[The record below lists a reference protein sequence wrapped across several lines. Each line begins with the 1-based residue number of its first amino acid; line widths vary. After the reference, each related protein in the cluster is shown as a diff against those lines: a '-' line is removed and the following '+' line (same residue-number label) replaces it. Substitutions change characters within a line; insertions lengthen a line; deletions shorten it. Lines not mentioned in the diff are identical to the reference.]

1 MATSSKCDIAAKIGK
16 NIEKLV
22 RNLHKFKIN
31 RKTGTSE
38 RLCRFMV
45 TIQSGPL
52 PSFITIHSTLFLNI
66 E

>member
-1 MATSSKCDIAAKIGK
+1 MVTFIKYDIAAKIGK
-16 NIEKLV
+16 NIEELV

-45 TIQSGPL
+45 TI
-52 PSFITIHSTLFLNI
+52 
-66 E
+66 